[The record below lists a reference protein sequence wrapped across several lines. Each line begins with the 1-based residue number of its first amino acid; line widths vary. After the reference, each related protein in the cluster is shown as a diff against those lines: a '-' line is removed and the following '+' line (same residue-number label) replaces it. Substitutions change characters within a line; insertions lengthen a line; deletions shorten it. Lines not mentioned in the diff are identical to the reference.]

1 MNDFPLK
8 NQKISNSAF
17 SIISFLILLFAV
29 FVYLLNTYHF
39 HIDRWDDAYI
49 TFRFAQHL
57 ADGQGLVWN
66 IGGERVEGF
75 TSLLH
80 VLLLATGIK
89 LGITPWLGSLIISI
103 VSVLAT
109 VSMILWIVWRQI
121 GYIHPLA
128 ASMAGI
134 YLIDSITAIHTT
146 SGLETQL
153 FVAMLCACFLFA
165 YLFVESS
172 GWLSAILLG
181 VFIFL
186 SCLCRPEAVIYGLG
200 TYFALAIYCL
210 LTASYKENIREKLAK
225 LTVSSGI
232 VLFCGLTYVFWK
244 WNYFGYILPNPYYV
258 KSNKFSFAGIVE
270 VTDYLKH
277 LIKYFVPLLLT
288 LILLFFV
295 EGIYKQKGLAKI
307 KARTQNIISSLSIGK
322 TQAKILLLL
331 TPPVFALAFYTT
343 IIHEVGGGFRFSYP
357 TFFYFVLGMA
367 ILLPVS
373 MRLFQLN
380 KASQILL
387 ILVGILLLGTMFVSQ
402 KSWRYEPLPLS
413 SFNQYHSKIA
423 YALKETNLGSNG
435 TVLCDAAGI
444 IPYISGFNQV
454 DRVGLVDNYLSGRK
468 PMTPVEREEYI
479 WSRPLDVYVGYEPPA
494 QIGAEKPEDDPQMK
508 TQYVTEILLK
518 KELKLIESRVFVQ
531 DPQLLHSRMRE
542 LRDNWYLVGEMN
554 WDGWEAWKIKSF
566 IYVKRNSPS
575 APKLVSSLEKIVKN
589 KPEQINL
596 NDINTN

>member
-1 MNDFPLK
+1 MNVFH
-8 NQKISNSAF
+8 NNNSNKKF
-17 SIISFLILLFAV
+17 SHYSLLSICILLFAAS
-29 FVYLLNTYHF
+29 VYFINTYHY

-57 ADGQGLVWN
+57 AEGQGLIWN

-80 VLLLATGIK
+80 VLLLSAGIK
-89 LGITPWLGSLIISI
+89 IGINPWLGSLIISI

-109 VSMILWIVWRQI
+109 IGIMLWIVWRQV
-121 GYIHPLA
+121 GYIHPLTVLVI
-128 ASMAGI
+128 GI
-134 YLIDSITAIHTT
+134 YLIDSVTAIHTT

-165 YLFVESS
+165 YLFIESS

-200 TYFALAIYCL
+200 TYFALAVYCL
-210 LTASYKENIREKLAK
+210 ITANYKENIREKLAK

-232 VLFCGLTYVFWK
+232 VLFCGLSYVFWK

-258 KSNKFSFAGIVE
+258 KSNKFSFAGIAE

-277 LIKYFVPLLLT
+277 LIKYFVPLLLAG
-288 LILLFFV
+288 IILFFAD
-295 EGIYKQKGLAKI
+295 GAYKQQNLAKI
-307 KARTQNIISSLSIGK
+307 KARIQNITSSLSIGK
-322 TQAKILLLL
+322 IKAKILLLL

-357 TFFYFVLGMA
+357 TYFYFVLGIA
-367 ILLPVS
+367 VLLPVS
-373 MRLFQLN
+373 IRLFQLN
-380 KASQILL
+380 KVMQILL
-387 ILVGILLLGTMFVSQ
+387 TLVGILLLGTMFISQ
-402 KSWRYEPLPLS
+402 KSWRYEPLPES
-413 SFNQYHSKIA
+413 SFNQYHFKIA

-468 PMTPVEREEYI
+468 PMTPFEREQYI

-494 QIGAEKPEDDPQMK
+494 QIGAETPEEDPQMK
-508 TQYVTEILLK
+508 TQYVSEILLHHQ
-518 KELKLIESRVFVQ
+518 LKLIESRIFVQ

-542 LRDNWYLVGEMN
+542 LRDNWYLVGEMD
-554 WDGWEAWKIKSF
+554 WDGWDAWKIKSF
-566 IYVKRNSPS
+566 IYVKRNSPF
-575 APKLVSSLEKIVKN
+575 ATQLISSLNTIIKN

-596 NDINTN
+596 NDIHTH